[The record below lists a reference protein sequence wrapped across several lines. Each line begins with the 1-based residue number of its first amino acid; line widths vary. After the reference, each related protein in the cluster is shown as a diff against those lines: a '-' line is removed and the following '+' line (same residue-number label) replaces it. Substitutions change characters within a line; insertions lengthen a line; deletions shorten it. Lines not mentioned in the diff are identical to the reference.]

1 MQFKVMIA
9 LAQLNK
15 VYDGLAAYWSLCTD
29 LEINPQPH
37 VLFQKTL
44 AIVTHDR
51 TLADMENPVPR
62 PAEQA
67 YHDALYLQSQRN
79 IAALRNARY
88 PGIRLR
94 TVSHLFLD

>member
-29 LEINPQPH
+29 LDINPQPH

-51 TLADMENPVPR
+51 TLADMENPVAR
-62 PAEQA
+62 PAEQD
-67 YHDALYLQSQRN
+67 YHEAKHRETHRK
-79 IAALRNARY
+79 IMALRKAQY
-88 PGIRLR
+88 PGMSMR
-94 TVSHLFLD
+94 TISHLFLD